1 MTDQEAVEIARRYV
15 NDFDGTELPSE
26 FDVYICDDGLMMC
39 PDAVEQLE
47 CLGTLVFFCTMLR
60 GYKVTIA
67 KDMPKEPYIT
77 HWRFVKYG
85 N

>member
-1 MTDQEAVEIARRYV
+1 MTGQEAVEIAKRFV
-15 NDFDGTELPSE
+15 NKFEGTELPSE
-26 FDVYICDDGLMMC
+26 FEVFICDDGLRMC
-39 PDAVEQLE
+39 PDAAEQLE
-47 CLGTLVFFCTMLR
+47 CLGTLVCFCTMLR

-77 HWRFVKYG
+77 HWRFVKHG